1 MNMQTKIIQIGNSK
15 GIRLGKT
22 ILDKY
27 NFGDM
32 VNIRLEENFLIIEPV
47 SKPRSG
53 WEASFKEMRRNG
65 DDELLMDDIF
75 DDETDWP

>member
-1 MNMQTKIIQIGNSK
+1 MYMQTKIIQIGNSK

-47 SKPRSG
+47 ATPRSG
-53 WEASFKEMRRNG
+53 WEASFKEMNKNG